1 LARAQSDKVDVR
13 KGEINERVA
22 CLSDPAQSYA
32 LYLPAGYTPER
43 RWPVIYGFDPGA
55 RGRVPVERFKA
66 AAEKYG
72 FIVAGSN
79 NSRNGPDVPVLQI
92 VKTLI
97 EDVGSRF
104 SIDERRIYL
113 TGFSG
118 GARVA
123 CAIGFKYKGLIAGV
137 IACGGGFPRQLTPS
151 ASTPFALFAIAGTED
166 FNLPEVKQLG
176 RALDGFSV
184 PNRTEV
190 FEGGH
195 TWPPESVCAEAVEWM
210 ELRAMISGAREKSP
224 SLIDDLFKKQLA
236 KTASDEPH
244 LVYEASRRLAEDFKG
259 LKDVSEF
266 ERKAAALKETREVRQ
281 YLKQEREQEDK
292 QARRS
297 RELFALKA
305 ALKDPDNDHAAAD
318 LKRAIADL
326 RSKSEEKERSPDRSL
341 ARRLLDLMFISSYE
355 EAMAYLHTKDY
366 EGAAASLGVAAEARP
381 DNWRVHYEL
390 ACAYALGK
398 QKKKAIEAL
407 KKAVEKGLSDGVEI
421 ERNPRLDP
429 IRQEAE
435 YRKLVEG
442 LKRKSSESSESGESG
457 ILEK

>member
-1 LARAQSDKVDVR
+1 
-13 KGEINERVA
+13 
-22 CLSDPAQSYA
+22 
-32 LYLPAGYTPER
+32 
-43 RWPVIYGFDPGA
+43 
-55 RGRVPVERFKA
+55 VPVERFKA

-137 IACGGGFPRQLTPS
+137 IACGGGFPRQIAPS

-195 TWPPESVCAEAVEWM
+195 AWPPESVCAEAVEWM

-259 LKDVSEF
+259 LMDVSEF

-281 YLKQEREQEDK
+281 YLKQERDQEDK

-305 ALKDPDNDHAAAD
+305 ALKDPENDHAAVD

-355 EAMAYLHTKDY
+355 EAMAFLHTKDY

-390 ACAYALGK
+390 ACTYALGK

-407 KKAVEKGLSDGVEI
+407 KKAVEKGLSDGAEI
-421 ERNPRLDP
+421 ERNPKLDS

-442 LKRKSSESSESGESG
+442 LQGKSN
-457 ILEK
+457 K